1 MGPGNLAP
9 PGSSPKIH
17 GAAASCVERGW
28 LGAGACLPAR
38 LGGCVGALRRRLYL
52 QPSGAPLCGERS
64 VFRGSVTPSAVPPSP
79 APGSSRAPVASG
91 DPGGLGLPGCCRG
104 VVILEAMDI
113 LFRIRGGLDL
123 AFQLATV
130 DEASTKKAIGY
141 VFSDLA
147 NKLSSDVL
155 VLRIC
160 HSPVYVWPNSGTN
173 TVPELTD
180 DSACKEIKRF
190 IQFDQDDETKRK
202 LGKKKDKMLQDMQ
215 QIINIDLMLEMT
227 SPLAPLAPVIERENK
242 EHHYVNMTLPVD
254 VVVSVSPEETWGSKV
269 QNLLVKAIH
278 RQLTDMERCIMKYMK
293 GMSIVVPEQFHFMLP
308 GKNHL
313 VTISYPTGISDDQLE
328 SYRKEL
334 HELFNLPCD
343 RPYFKRANAYHFPD
357 EPYKDGYLRNPH
369 LHLNSPG
376 TESGM
381 VYLVQ
386 GVYSYHHYTQD
397 RIDDSGWGC
406 AYRSLQTIC
415 SWFKHQGYIDAP
427 VPTHKEIQ
435 QALVDAGDKPAE
447 FVGSRQWIGSI
458 EVQLVLNQ
466 LFGITSRIL
475 FVSQGSEL
483 ALQGRELANHF
494 KTEGT
499 PVMIGGGVL
508 AHTILGVAWNELTG
522 HIKYLILDPHYTG
535 GEDLNVILEKGWCGW
550 KGPEFW
556 NKDAYY
562 NLCLPQ
568 RPKSI

>member
-1 MGPGNLAP
+1 MR
-9 PGSSPKIH
+9 PGSAP
-17 GAAASCVERGW
+17 AAA
-28 LGAGACLPAR
+28 L
-38 LGGCVGALRRRLYL
+38 
-52 QPSGAPLCGERS
+52 
-64 VFRGSVTPSAVPPSP
+64 T
-79 APGSSRAPVASG
+79 
-91 DPGGLGLPGCCRG
+91 D
-104 VVILEAMDI
+104 VVIPEAMDI

-123 AFQLATV
+123 AFQLATT
-130 DEASTKKAIGY
+130 DEASTKKALGY

-160 HSPVYVWPNSGTN
+160 HSSVYVWPNNGMN

-180 DSACKEIKRF
+180 DSACKEIRQF

-202 LGKKKDKMLQDMQ
+202 LGKKKDKKLQDTQ
-215 QIINIDLMLEMT
+215 QIVNIDLMLEMT
-227 SPLAPLAPVIERENK
+227 SSLAALAPVVERENK
-242 EHHYVNMTLPVD
+242 EHHYINMTLPVD
-254 VVVSVSPEETWGSKV
+254 VVVSVSPEETWGKV

-293 GMSIVVPEQFHFMLP
+293 GTSIVVPEQFHFMLP

-334 HELFNLPCD
+334 HGLFNLPCD

-357 EPYKDGYLRNPH
+357 EPYKDGYIRNPH
-369 LHLNSPG
+369 IHLNSPG

-381 VYLVQ
+381 VYLVH
-386 GVYSYHHYTQD
+386 GVYSYHHYMQD
-397 RIDDSGWGC
+397 RTDDSGWGC

-415 SWFKHQGYIDAP
+415 SWFKHQGYIDTP
-427 VPTHKEIQ
+427 IPTHKEIQ
-435 QALVDAGDKPAE
+435 QALVDAGDKPAA

-466 LFGITSRIL
+466 LFGITSKIL

-508 AHTILGVAWNELTG
+508 AHTILGVAWNEITG

-535 GEDLNVILEKGWCGW
+535 GEDLHVILEKGWCGW
-550 KGPEFW
+550 KGSEFW

-562 NLCLPQ
+562 NLCLPK
-568 RPKSI
+568 RPKTI

>member
-1 MGPGNLAP
+1 MRAGPAP
-9 PGSSPKIH
+9 
-17 GAAASCVERGW
+17 AAA
-28 LGAGACLPAR
+28 L
-38 LGGCVGALRRRLYL
+38 
-52 QPSGAPLCGERS
+52 
-64 VFRGSVTPSAVPPSP
+64 T
-79 APGSSRAPVASG
+79 
-91 DPGGLGLPGCCRG
+91 D

-113 LFRIRGGLDL
+113 IFRIRGGLDL
-123 AFQLATV
+123 AFQLATT
-130 DEASTKKAIGY
+130 DEASTKKALGY

-160 HSPVYVWPNSGTN
+160 HSSVYVWPNNGMS

-180 DSACKEIKRF
+180 DSACKEIRRF

-202 LGKKKDKMLQDMQ
+202 LGKKKDKKLQDT
-215 QIINIDLMLEMT
+215 QIVNIDLMLEMT
-227 SPLAPLAPVIERENK
+227 SSLAALAPVIERENK
-242 EHHYVNMTLPVD
+242 EHHYINMTLPVD
-254 VVVSVSPEETWGSKV
+254 VVLSVSPEETWGMV

-293 GMSIVVPEQFHFMLP
+293 GTSIVVPEQFHFMLP

-313 VTISYPTGISDDQLE
+313 VTISYPMGISDDQLE

-334 HELFNLPCD
+334 HGLFNLPCD

-376 TESGM
+376 MESGM
-381 VYLVQ
+381 
-386 GVYSYHHYTQD
+386 
-397 RIDDSGWGC
+397 
-406 AYRSLQTIC
+406 
-415 SWFKHQGYIDAP
+415 
-427 VPTHKEIQ
+427 
-435 QALVDAGDKPAE
+435 ALVDAGDKPAA

-466 LFGITSRIL
+466 LFGITSKIL

-508 AHTILGVAWNELTG
+508 AHTILGVAWNEMTG

-535 GEDLNVILEKGWCGW
+535 GEDLHVVLEKGWCGW

-568 RPKSI
+568 RPKTI

>member
-1 MGPGNLAP
+1 MRAGPAP
-9 PGSSPKIH
+9 
-17 GAAASCVERGW
+17 AAA
-28 LGAGACLPAR
+28 L
-38 LGGCVGALRRRLYL
+38 
-52 QPSGAPLCGERS
+52 
-64 VFRGSVTPSAVPPSP
+64 T
-79 APGSSRAPVASG
+79 
-91 DPGGLGLPGCCRG
+91 D

-113 LFRIRGGLDL
+113 IFRIRGGLDL
-123 AFQLATV
+123 AFQLATT
-130 DEASTKKAIGY
+130 DEASTKKALGY

-160 HSPVYVWPNSGTN
+160 HSSVYVWPNNGMS

-180 DSACKEIKRF
+180 DSACKEIRRF

-202 LGKKKDKMLQDMQ
+202 LGKKKDKKLQDTQ
-215 QIINIDLMLEMT
+215 QIVNIDLMLEMT
-227 SPLAPLAPVIERENK
+227 SSLAALAPVIERENK
-242 EHHYVNMTLPVD
+242 EHHYINMTLPVD
-254 VVVSVSPEETWGSKV
+254 VVLSVSPEETWGMV

-293 GMSIVVPEQFHFMLP
+293 GTSIVVPEQFHFMLP

-313 VTISYPTGISDDQLE
+313 VTISYPMGISDDQLE

-334 HELFNLPCD
+334 HGLFNLPCD

-376 TESGM
+376 MESGM
-381 VYLVQ
+381 
-386 GVYSYHHYTQD
+386 
-397 RIDDSGWGC
+397 
-406 AYRSLQTIC
+406 
-415 SWFKHQGYIDAP
+415 
-427 VPTHKEIQ
+427 
-435 QALVDAGDKPAE
+435 ALVDAGDKPAA

-466 LFGITSRIL
+466 LFGITSKIL

-508 AHTILGVAWNELTG
+508 AHTILGVAWNEMTG

-535 GEDLNVILEKGWCGW
+535 GEDLHVVLEKGWCGW

-568 RPKSI
+568 RPKTI

>member
-1 MGPGNLAP
+1 MGLDLEV
-9 PGSSPKIH
+9 S
-17 GAAASCVERGW
+17 
-28 LGAGACLPAR
+28 
-38 LGGCVGALRRRLYL
+38 
-52 QPSGAPLCGERS
+52 Q
-64 VFRGSVTPSAVPPSP
+64 AVPPNTRRGRGEWP
-79 APGSSRAPVASG
+79 MAAAAAVASG
-91 DPGGLGLPGCCRG
+91 GGAGPACPLQ
-104 VVILEAMDI
+104 VILEAMDI
-113 LFRIRGGLDL
+113 IFRIRGGLDL
-123 AFQLATV
+123 AFQLATT
-130 DEASTKKAIGY
+130 DEASTKKALGY

-160 HSPVYVWPNSGTN
+160 HSSVYVWPNNGMS

-180 DSACKEIKRF
+180 DSACKEIRRF

-202 LGKKKDKMLQDMQ
+202 LGKKKDKKLQDTQ
-215 QIINIDLMLEMT
+215 QIVNIDLMLEMT
-227 SPLAPLAPVIERENK
+227 SSLAALAPVIERENK
-242 EHHYVNMTLPVD
+242 EHHYINMTLPVD
-254 VVVSVSPEETWGSKV
+254 VVLSVSPEETWGMV

-293 GMSIVVPEQFHFMLP
+293 GTSIVVPEQFHFMLP

-313 VTISYPTGISDDQLE
+313 VTISYPMGISDDQLE

-334 HELFNLPCD
+334 HGLFNLPCD

-376 TESGM
+376 MESGM
-381 VYLVQ
+381 
-386 GVYSYHHYTQD
+386 
-397 RIDDSGWGC
+397 
-406 AYRSLQTIC
+406 
-415 SWFKHQGYIDAP
+415 
-427 VPTHKEIQ
+427 
-435 QALVDAGDKPAE
+435 ALVDAGDKPAA

-466 LFGITSRIL
+466 LFGITSKIL

-508 AHTILGVAWNELTG
+508 AHTILGVAWNEMTG

-535 GEDLNVILEKGWCGW
+535 GEDLHVVLEKGWCGW

-568 RPKSI
+568 RPKTI

>member
-1 MGPGNLAP
+1 
-9 PGSSPKIH
+9 
-17 GAAASCVERGW
+17 
-28 LGAGACLPAR
+28 
-38 LGGCVGALRRRLYL
+38 
-52 QPSGAPLCGERS
+52 
-64 VFRGSVTPSAVPPSP
+64 
-79 APGSSRAPVASG
+79 
-91 DPGGLGLPGCCRG
+91 
-104 VVILEAMDI
+104 MDI

-123 AFQLATV
+123 AFQLATT
-130 DEASTKKAIGY
+130 DEASAKKALRY

-160 HSPVYVWPNSGTN
+160 HSPVYVWPNSGIN

-190 IQFDQDDETKRK
+190 IQ
-202 LGKKKDKMLQDMQ
+202 
-215 QIINIDLMLEMT
+215 
-227 SPLAPLAPVIERENK
+227 
-242 EHHYVNMTLPVD
+242 
-254 VVVSVSPEETWGSKV
+254 V

-278 RQLTDMERCIMKYMK
+278 KQLTDMERCIMKYMK
-293 GMSIVVPEQFHFMLP
+293 GTSIVVPEQFHFMLP
-308 GKNHL
+308 GKTHL

-328 SYRKEL
+328 CYRKEL

-343 RPYFKRANAYHFPD
+343 RPYLKRANAYHFPD

-381 VYLVQ
+381 VYLVH
-386 GVYSYHHYTQD
+386 GTYSYHHYMQD

-406 AYRSLQTIC
+406 AYRSLQTVC
-415 SWFKHQGYIDAP
+415 SWFRHQGYINAP
-427 VPTHKEIQ
+427 IPTHKEIQ
-435 QALVDAGDKPAE
+435 QALVDAGDKPAA

-466 LFGITSRIL
+466 LFGITSKIL

-483 ALQGRELANHF
+483 ASQGRELANHF

-499 PVMIGGGVL
+499 PIMIGGGVL
-508 AHTILGVAWNELTG
+508 AHTILGVAWNEITG
-522 HIKYLILDPHYTG
+522 QIKYLILDPHYTG
-535 GEDLNVILEKGWCGW
+535 GEDLHVIVEKGWCGW
-550 KGPEFW
+550 KGPDFW

-568 RPKSI
+568 RPKTV